1 MKAID
6 ILSLAQGICTTLD
19 KNEIKVTDVRYV
31 EMYQEWQ
38 RMKQE
43 GHNWD
48 WIMYWLGK
56 QYDLSEASVWRI
68 LKRLDREIEM

>member
-1 MKAID
+1 M
-6 ILSLAQGICTTLD
+6 AQSICTTLD

-43 GHNWD
+43 GHKWD
-48 WIMYWLGK
+48 WTMYWLGK
-56 QYDLSEASVWRI
+56 QYEMSEASVWRI
-68 LKRLDREIEM
+68 IKRLDREIEM